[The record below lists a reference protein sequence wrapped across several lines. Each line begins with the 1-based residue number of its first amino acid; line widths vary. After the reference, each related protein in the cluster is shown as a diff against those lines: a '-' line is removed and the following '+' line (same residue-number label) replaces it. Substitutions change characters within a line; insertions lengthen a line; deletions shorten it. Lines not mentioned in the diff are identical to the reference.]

1 MRHELVIEADP
12 AAVASR
18 AAKVVGECAR
28 ASIAARGRFVLVL
41 AGGSTPKALYR
52 KLAEKGGE
60 NAAGEID
67 WSRVQILFGDE
78 RCTMPDHPDSNFK
91 MASEALLEHVAI
103 PAASVHRI
111 RGELG
116 AARAAEDYDGVVRR
130 IFSEDPEGDID
141 LILLGMGGDG
151 HTASLFPGRDFER
164 DRGLLAA
171 EAEAPPASPVKE
183 RVTLTLE
190 AIRASRDVLFLTT
203 GAEKR
208 EMLGRVLAAAEKGGD
223 VALPAS
229 MISCSGRV
237 QWLVDQAAVPVAN

>member
-1 MRHELVIEADP
+1 MRHEVVIETDP

-18 AAKVVGECAR
+18 AAKIVGECAR

-60 NAAGEID
+60 NEGGEID

-91 MASEALLEHVAI
+91 MASEALLEHVAV
-103 PAASVHRI
+103 PPVSVHRI

-116 AARAAEDYDGVVRR
+116 AARAAAEYDDVVRR

-141 LILLGMGGDG
+141 LTLLGMGGDG

-190 AIRASRDVLFLTT
+190 AIRSSRDVLFLTT
-203 GAEKR
+203 GGEKR
-208 EMLGRVLAAAEKGGD
+208 DMLGRVLRAAENGGD
-223 VALPAS
+223 PALPAS
-229 MISCSGRV
+229 MISCEGSVR
-237 QWLVDQAAVPVAN
+237 WLVDKTAVPARN